1 MTFFRIAACGMIF
14 AILFFPVSGF
24 TAQEQPDIL
33 YPGISAQQ
41 HALARE
47 VMHEFFAQHWLR
59 AGGLARDMRNLEQS
73 DSLLPLSD
81 MLRFAMPAWRIIN
94 SEFDSRGQGDSL
106 FRELEPLRRDCL
118 WILHHRHF
126 ADSTLPTRMFLEAGI
141 NGFNAT
147 LIIRSN
153 PLASLTQGLRSFRT
167 LDSLRAIAP
176 QIKDLYL
183 GLGLF
188 QCALANEPG
197 IIGFALHLFGGLHVS
212 LDSGLAY
219 LRICSNEAL
228 YTQVGAKEYLIQF
241 LSPFNHNEAGEKQA
255 VFRSLEQEFPG
266 NPYYV
271 FQEIDEQMAF
281 HRESAFEKSTCDWAL
296 AQIAG
301 FDTSNS
307 TTKLYANCVK
317 WQCTAIDTS
326 LAATLGP
333 RPFGDRECLSFYPVF
348 LEAAKARYVIDSDSK
363 QTVGKR
369 RNAIRSYHELRNRAY
384 VVLRR
389 SEINPMLREYYLW
402 HLDDG
407 LP

>member
-1 MTFFRIAACGMIF
+1 
-14 AILFFPVSGF
+14 
-24 TAQEQPDIL
+24 
-33 YPGISAQQ
+33 
-41 HALARE
+41 
-47 VMHEFFAQHWLR
+47 LR
-59 AGGLARDMRNLEQS
+59 
-73 DSLLPLSD
+73 
-81 MLRFAMPAWRIIN
+81 
-94 SEFDSRGQGDSL
+94 
-106 FRELEPLRRDCL
+106 
-118 WILHHRHF
+118 
-126 ADSTLPTRMFLEAGI
+126 T
-141 NGFNAT
+141 
-147 LIIRSN
+147 
-153 PLASLTQGLRSFRT
+153 
-167 LDSLRAIAP
+167 IAP

-183 GLGLF
+183 GMGLF

-197 IIGFALHLFGGLHVS
+197 IIGFALHLFRGLHVS

-228 YTQVGAKEYLIQF
+228 YTGDGAKEYLIQF
-241 LSPFNHNEAGEKQA
+241 LSPFNRSEADEKQA

-271 FQEIDEQMAF
+271 FQDIDEQMAF
-281 HRESAFEKSTCDWAL
+281 HRESAFAKSTRDWVL

-307 TTKLYANCVK
+307 TTKLYANCIK
-317 WQCTAIDTS
+317 LQCAAIDTS

-333 RPFGDRECLSFYPVF
+333 RPLGDRECLSFYPVF
-348 LEAAKARYVIDSDSK
+348 LEAAKARYFIDSDNK
-363 QTVGKR
+363 QTVSKR